1 MEIADCANVQWATF
15 VNYLLPDHAAE
26 ANNDVVDRKLQAE
39 LVEGM
44 HQLGLNQ
51 SERPRSDGSE
61 INAQLLHLRQ
71 QISNTTERSEMVEP
85 TILEWNRGFFR
96 PRKILISTVDQVAE
110 RAAGEETGRSSYSY
124 IPPGEEMRR
133 ESSRNNRQGFLGLGG
148 FPFIDAGPQGFRM
161 GPIVVSQSSTPCI
174 TDHTHFQQAN
184 NEGFRIGKSLVVRCS
199 FTPSLVGFFSLTW

>member
-26 ANNDVVDRKLQAE
+26 ANNDVVDRKLRAE

-71 QISNTTERSEMVEP
+71 QISNTTEKSEMVEP

-96 PRKILISTVDQVAE
+96 PRKILISTVDQVAV

-133 ESSRNNRQGFLGLGG
+133 ESSRNNRRGFLGLGG

-184 NEGFRIGKSLVVRCS
+184 NEGFRIGKSLVVRRS